1 MGILAKILRVI
12 IYIAMLILGSALNY
26 YIDNPITVALIMMS
40 ISFTIN
46 RRKNLQPT
54 INAAS
59 IKQTAIKPPKKHPRQ
74 IYCSICGSLN
84 NQKSRYCA
92 SCGSK
97 LQTQQDITNI
107 ESQRERY
114 TPEAILEQI
123 ISLKA
128 YYKSGGIDEASYKK
142 ILERSVFLDGWNRK
156 WAVGANSMRW
166 YRYDNNSW
174 IPDAPTGTLSM
185 I

>member
-1 MGILAKILRVI
+1 MGILAKVLRVI

-46 RRKNLQPT
+46 RRRKLQPT
-54 INAAS
+54 INAAPT
-59 IKQTAIKPPKKHPRQ
+59 KQTANKPPKTHPHQ
-74 IYCSICGSLN
+74 IYCTNCGSLN
-84 NQKSRYCA
+84 NQSSRYCA

-97 LQTQQDITNI
+97 LQTQEDITNI

-123 ISLKA
+123 ISLNA

-142 ILERSVFLDGWNRK
+142 ILERSIFLDGWNRK

-174 IPDAPTGTLSM
+174 IPDVPTGTLS
-185 I
+185 II